1 MHPIWADDPAEALAL
16 QARLRRRVVARGAP
30 APALVAGLD
39 AAYSRDGATI
49 YGAAVLFLFPGLEQ
63 VGEAWT
69 ECEARFPYIPGL
81 FAFREGPALCAALE
95 ALDRT
100 PDLILVHGHGIA
112 HPRRCGIA
120 SHLGVLLGTPSI
132 GVADLLLVGEAGE
145 PRGERGAAAPVRFE
159 GEVVGWAVRTRTG
172 ARPIYVSPGHLVGH
186 AAAVELVLAMTGN
199 YRRPEP
205 LRAAH
210 RCAVSVRAGKTK
222 R

>member
-1 MHPIWADDPAEALAL
+1 MHPLWPDDPDAALAL
-16 QARLRRRVVARGAP
+16 QARLRDHIVARGAP

-39 AAYSRDGATI
+39 AAYSRDGARV
-49 YGAAVLFLFPGLEQ
+49 YGAAVLFSFPGLEQ
-63 VGEAWT
+63 IDKAWAA
-69 ECEARFPYIPGL
+69 CEVRFPYIPGL

-95 ALDRT
+95 ALDRP

-120 SHLGVLLGTPSI
+120 SHLGVLLGLPSI
-132 GVADLLLVGEAGE
+132 GVADRLLVGEARAPGQ
-145 PRGERGAAAPVRFE
+145 ERNDATPVFFE
-159 GEVVGWAVRTRTG
+159 GEVVGWAVRTRSG
-172 ARPIYVSPGHLVGH
+172 VRPVYVSPGHLVGH
-186 AAAVELVLAMTGN
+186 AAAVDLVLAMSRE

-210 RCAVSVRAGKTK
+210 RCASAARAGETK